1 MSIGKRK
8 RYTNMSAYMRSR
20 AMSESET
27 VRWTFTVSKE
37 TDIALRT
44 FLGKRGLKKG
54 DLSRFVEDA
63 VRWQVFRRTVQDA
76 RARNAGVPAKELN
89 AAVEDALAAVR
100 AERFRAAG

>member
-44 FLGKRGLKKG
+44 FL
-54 DLSRFVEDA
+54 VE
-63 VRWQVFRRTVQDA
+63 R
-76 RARNAGVPAKELN
+76 
-89 AAVEDALAAVR
+89 
-100 AERFRAAG
+100 

>member
-1 MSIGKRK
+1 
-8 RYTNMSAYMRSR
+8 
-20 AMSESET
+20 MSESGT
-27 VRWTFTVSKE
+27 VRWTLTVSKE

-44 FLGKRGLKKG
+44 FLAQRGLKKG

-63 VRWQVFRRTVQDA
+63 VRWQVFQRTVQDA
-76 RARNAGVPAKELN
+76 RARNVGVPAKEIN